1 MMDLEGDRQGEVK
14 KGQKEGAVKGE
25 GGQGRGWLL
34 LIIQHPVLEQN
45 LSPGAPKELPPAPG
59 CSQDP
64 RQLLCP
70 SCHLPQLIRCQ
81 CPIWSPAF
89 QREERG
95 PQRHPER
102 SVQVVCG
109 PMREESL
116 QAREH
121 GFLPSFPVPAL
132 GPGSGIETD
141 RALSRQKMYGPG
153 GREGGA
159 GGERRGRETA

>member
-1 MMDLEGDRQGEVK
+1 M
-14 KGQKEGAVKGE
+14 
-25 GGQGRGWLL
+25 
-34 LIIQHPVLEQN
+34 PVL
-45 LSPGAPKELPPAPG
+45 
-59 CSQDP
+59 
-64 RQLLCP
+64 
-70 SCHLPQLIRCQ
+70 HLD
-81 CPIWSPAF
+81 PAF

-102 SVQVVCG
+102 SVPMACG

-116 QAREH
+116 QAGEH
-121 GFLPSFPVPAL
+121 RFLPALPVPAL

-141 RALSRQKMYGPG
+141 RALSTQKMYGPG

>member
-1 MMDLEGDRQGEVK
+1 MSYFLKCFQQNHLFTHSNILGG
-14 KGQKEGAVKGE
+14 GGA
-25 GGQGRGWLL
+25 GQGLAPAYYPAFRFGAK
-34 LIIQHPVLEQN
+34 PVTR
-45 LSPGAPKELPPAPG
+45 SPERAAPAPG

-141 RALSRQKMYGPG
+141 RALSRQKMDGPG